1 MVYTCVIIRLD
12 EGPRIGGAETREEA
26 QRMFAEACAP
36 GWDFK
41 KSRSA
46 IARHSQAQAHA
57 GSRLCADF
65 YERRSESASLM
76 PTTTKSAPM
85 PRSSHVCHWK

>member
-46 IARHSQAQAHA
+46 IARHSQAQAHVA
-57 GSRLCADF
+57 RGSALTFMRDALRA
-65 YERRSESASLM
+65 RA
-76 PTTTKSAPM
+76 
-85 PRSSHVCHWK
+85 